1 MIAPEEEDTEPS
13 WLDTENDQLH
23 RKEVEPLLFGTGK
36 LSLSDPDE
44 NDETNNPFREQDDR
58 QTKSSNHH
66 NNNNNDNN
74 NDNNNNSKNSINSD
88 DASETGRTVGSSK
101 SRGSSKSAR
110 AKSNDYGSTETSSRG
125 SFWTIPTDV
134 TSPVLSKRKSA
145 ESGPESTAIDDFPR
159 RIDHHEHEEQQDEEE
174 PAFSEATPLV
184 RGPSRGLD
192 PPKQNCCVKIFST
205 VTVFALVTNLTLI
218 VSQILPLVLY
228 PLKEFE
234 PSFLA
239 LKVYLCIFSILLIV
253 VEVDNDN
260 VPFFRDALFLKTYA
274 TRGFFYTFLG
284 LVCFDLSH
292 LEKTRQMTRDNA
304 DSKMI
309 PSFDDSWFA
318 LVDLIAACELI
329 ALGILY
335 FLMGIICLQG
345 IRNRWVQEERQ
356 KWKNYREAVKAW
368 ENQHRV

>member
-74 NDNNNNSKNSINSD
+74 NDNNNNSKSSINSD

-134 TSPVLSKRKSA
+134 TSPVISKRKSA

-159 RIDHHEHEEQQDEEE
+159 RIDHHEHEEQQE

-205 VTVFALVTNLTLI
+205 VTVFALVPGDQSDADRFPDPAACS
-218 VSQILPLVLY
+218 VSPQGIRA
-228 PLKEFE
+228 EQ
-234 PSFLA
+234 
-239 LKVYLCIFSILLIV
+239 
-253 VEVDNDN
+253 EVDNDN